1 MPAYTSNLLGLPLE
15 TRLQIIRDVL
25 ASVDKA
31 PVIEEI
37 IEDRIPY
44 RFLSQRSEIYVP
56 RVATPAFHGN
66 GLLLTNKQ
74 LSKETKYVLQSMREK
89 KTKGFEFVLDV
100 MYVRG
105 VGLLPTWLSVP
116 LKTKDIGTLR
126 VQFRIVRPPASL
138 IERSW
143 MAHAQFP
150 NPNLATHQVSTWLA
164 HVLLSYA
171 FRRMDMKHLSDDDE
185 HDVEDAAYIGTELS
199 MNGYTVDQ
207 LLIDVH
213 PFQVV
218 SDGETA
224 DGWSNGMIPRAY
236 DINGCFPFGCGTYLG
251 MFPMTPEEA
260 GLLFR
265 NKTTALHASLDL
277 GERLEGLL
285 DYHVHDVSQNPELEH
300 NRETLLNNVGVISI
314 RVVDSHYTELKDL
327 ADKIEKLRLARNMT

>member
-1 MPAYTSNLLGLPLE
+1 MPASTSNLLGLPLE
-15 TRLQIIRDVL
+15 TRLQIIRNVL

-44 RFLSQRSEIYVP
+44 RVHSQRSEIYVP
-56 RVATPAFHGN
+56 RVVTPAFHGN
-66 GLLLTNKQ
+66 GLLLTNRQ
-74 LSKETKYVLQSMREK
+74 LSKETKYLLQSMREK

-116 LKTKDIGTLR
+116 VKTKDIGTLR

-143 MAHAQFP
+143 VVNAQYLSPEF
-150 NPNLATHQVSTWLA
+150 AKYQVSRWLA

-171 FRRMDMKHLSDDDE
+171 FRQMDMQHLSDDDE
-185 HDVEDAAYIGTELS
+185 DDVEDAEYIDTKLS

-213 PFQVV
+213 PLQVV

-236 DINGCFPFGCGTYLG
+236 DTNDCFPFGCGTYLG
-251 MFPMTPEEA
+251 MFSMTPEQA

-265 NKTTALHASLDL
+265 NKTSPLHASLDL
-277 GERLEGLL
+277 GERLKALL
-285 DYHVHDVSQNPELEH
+285 DNLAHDVSLDPELEH
-300 NRETLLNNVGVISI
+300 NRKTLLNNVGVISI

-327 ADKIEKLRLARNMT
+327 ADKIEKLRLARDMT